1 MTDTAPVILFLFN
14 RPYHTL
20 RTIEA
25 LQNNEGWDK
34 TDVYVFC
41 DGPKHN
47 ASAEQLQRIAE
58 VRAMAHN
65 ISGCKSIHVFASE
78 KNKGLYQS
86 VLDGVGEIFKSFEKI
101 IVLEDDLETAPTF
114 LNYMNDALH
123 HYENSESVYC
133 ISGYTYPIKTSSN
146 EAFFIKG
153 ADCWG
158 WATWKNRWNKLEL
171 DGKKLLNQLNEKNL
185 INTFTFNG
193 SYPYLEML
201 NDKISGAN
209 QSWAVLWYASALVNN
224 GLCLYP
230 AHSLVHNTGTDG
242 TGTHGAGTSVYTID
256 LSNNSSYTLPDNIEE
271 KVEKRKAFETFFQ
284 NSQPNTSKLN
294 WFVSGVGRRL
304 RYYSNK
310 ISTKISPS
318 KKEFGWFGDYPNWAS
333 AQAKS
338 TGYDQS
344 NILNQVKDALLK
356 VKYGVAV
363 YERDSVI
370 FDKVQLSEPLLK
382 SLQKIND
389 EFDGK
394 LHLVDFGGS
403 LGSSYFQNKN
413 FIKNNTSIQWSI
425 VEQKH
430 FIECGKKYFEDENL
444 HFFFSISDAQKERKN
459 NVLLVSSVIQ
469 YFEKPYELIEEL
481 MSYDF
486 DYIVIDRTA
495 FVDRDTDRITLQ
507 IVPTSIYSASYPS
520 WFFNKNKFIKAFEES
535 YEMIEELE
543 STFDPAEN
551 IDGEFTYRRGF
562 LFKRKK

>member
-1 MTDTAPVILFLFN
+1 MTDTAPVILFLYN

-20 RTIEA
+20 KTLEA
-25 LQNNEGWDK
+25 LQKNQGWEK
-34 TDVYVFC
+34 TEVYVFC
-41 DGPKHN
+41 DGPKTDAN
-47 ASAEQLQRIAE
+47 TTQLTRIAE
-58 VRAMAHN
+58 VRKMAHN
-65 ISGCKSIHVFASE
+65 ITGCKALHVIES
-78 KNKGLYQS
+78 KQNKGLYQS
-86 VLDGVGEIFKSFEKI
+86 VLDGVEEIFKSFDKI
-101 IVLEDDLETAPTF
+101 IVLEDDLETAPHF
-114 LNYMNDALH
+114 LNFMNEALIR
-123 HYENSESVYC
+123 YESNDNVYC
-133 ISGYTYPIKTSSN
+133 ISGYTYPIPKENN

-171 DGKKLLNQLNEKNL
+171 DGEKLLQELQEKKLVDD
-185 INTFTFNG
+185 FTFNG

-201 NDKISGAN
+201 KDKIAGKN
-209 QSWAVLWYASALVNN
+209 QSWAVLWYCSAIVRG

-230 AHSLVHNTGTDG
+230 AQSFIHNTGNDG
-242 TGTHGAGTSVYTID
+242 SGTHGDGTAVYQVD
-256 LSNNSSYTLPDNIEE
+256 LSDNTTYILPNTIEE
-271 KVEKRKAFETFFQ
+271 SPDKRKAFENFFRK
-284 NSQPNTSKLN
+284 SQPNTSKLN

-304 RYYSNK
+304 RYYSKK
-310 ISTKISPS
+310 ITTKISPP
-318 KKEFGWFGDYPNWAS
+318 KKEFGWFGDYPDWAS

-363 YERDSVI
+363 YERDSVV

-413 FIKNNTSIQWSI
+413 FIKNNTSIHWSI

-430 FIECGKKYFEDENL
+430 FIECGKKYFEDEKL
-444 HFFFSISDAQKERKN
+444 HFFFSVSDAQKERKN

-481 MSYDF
+481 ISYDF
-486 DYIVIDRTA
+486 EYIIIDRTA

-507 IVPTSIYSASYPS
+507 IVPSSIYSATYPS
-520 WFFNKNKFIKAFEES
+520 WFFNKDKFITAFQKR
-535 YEMIEELE
+535 YELVEELE

>member
-1 MTDTAPVILFLFN
+1 MTDTAPVILFLYN

-20 RTIEA
+20 KTIEA
-25 LQNNEGWDK
+25 LQNNEGWNK
-34 TDVYVFC
+34 TDVFVFC
-41 DGPKHN
+41 DGPKQN
-47 ASAEQLQRIAE
+47 ASAEQFQRIAE
-58 VRAMAHN
+58 VRAMANN
-65 ISGCKSIHVFASE
+65 ISGCKSIQIFASE
-78 KNKGLYQS
+78 ENKGLFQS
-86 VLDGVGEIFKSFEKI
+86 VLDGVGEIFKSFEKL
-101 IVLEDDLETAPTF
+101 IVLEDDLETAPNF

-123 HYENSESVYC
+123 HYENSENVYC
-133 ISGYTYPIKTSSN
+133 ISGYTYPIAASN
-146 EAFFIKG
+146 DEAFFIKG

-171 DGKKLLNQLNEKNL
+171 DGQKLLNQLNEKNL
-185 INTFTFNG
+185 INAFTFNG

-209 QSWAVLWYASALVNN
+209 QSWAVLWYATSLANG

-230 AHSLVHNTGTDG
+230 ANSLVHNTGTDG
-242 TGTHGAGTSVYTID
+242 TGTHGAGTGVYQIN
-256 LSNNSSYTLPDNIEE
+256 LSNNTSYSLPKRIEE
-271 KVEKRKAFETFFQ
+271 SAEKRTEFENFFRK
-284 NSQPNTSKLN
+284 SQPNTSKIH
-294 WFVSGVGRRL
+294 WFISGVNRRL
-304 RYYSNK
+304 KYYFKK
-310 ISTKISPS
+310 ITTKISPP
-318 KKEFGWFGDYPNWAS
+318 KKEFGWFGDYPDWAS

-344 NILNQVKDALLK
+344 NILNQVKDALLQ

-363 YERDSVI
+363 YERDSVV

-382 SLQKIND
+382 SLQKING

-394 LHLVDFGGS
+394 LYVVDFGGS

-413 FIKNNTSIQWSI
+413 FIKNSTSLQWSI

-444 HFFFSISDAQKERKN
+444 HFFFSVSDAQNERKN

-486 DYIVIDRTA
+486 DYIIIDRTA

-520 WFFNKNKFIKAFEES
+520 WFFNKKKFIQAFEKS
-535 YEMIEELE
+535 YELIEELE